1 MARPRPFTEPEA
13 KNLVWKADGLISA
26 VSNRGDKI
34 IFILGRQHRDLFLE
48 KMRGQR
54 TKSTG
59 VKLSARERRALAEF

>member
-1 MARPRPFTEPEA
+1 MGRPRPFTEPEV

-34 IFILGRQHRDLFLE
+34 VFILGRQHRDLFLE

-54 TKSTG
+54 TKSTS
-59 VKLSARERRALAEF
+59 VKLSPRERRALAEF